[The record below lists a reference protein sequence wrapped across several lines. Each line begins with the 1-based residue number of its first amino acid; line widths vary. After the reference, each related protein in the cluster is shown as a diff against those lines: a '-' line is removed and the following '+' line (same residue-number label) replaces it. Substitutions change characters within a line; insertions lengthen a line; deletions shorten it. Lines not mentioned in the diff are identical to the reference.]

1 MDVLMP
7 YHFGGKN
14 VGFQITHQTHHI
26 AHPPQLHARAFRYI
40 DVGESI
46 DFQICNAAAP
56 PPLAVDGVVL
66 LRMAR
71 LGTVPMIDFNGFHF
85 GRDQSG
91 DSPKTAVPVGRARM
105 RFTTTVSYRNITKGA
120 TYVKHC

>member
-1 MDVLMP
+1 MLIH
-7 YHFGGKN
+7 YHFGGGKIA
-14 VGFQITHQTHHI
+14 FQVIHQTLHI
-26 AHPPQLHARAFRYI
+26 AYPPQLHARAFRYI

-56 PPLAVDGVVL
+56 PPLAVGGVV

-71 LGTVPMIDFNGFHF
+71 RGTVPMIDFNGFHF

-91 DSPKTAVPVGRARM
+91 DSPKTAVSGELAC
-105 RFTTTVSYRNITKGA
+105 I
-120 TYVKHC
+120 